1 MEQGKAYATVRP
13 DRRQEGA
20 VEGELH
26 ERLSAGPWAPAVA
39 RDAVA
44 EWLGDRPQT
53 DDVILATSE
62 LVTNAVRHGGSDIDH
77 IELHATQRDNV
88 IRVSVTQRDGP
99 DRLPPATLPP
109 ATEEQGRGLPI
120 VHVISDRWG
129 VDAHAGMT
137 VWFEVNLRERRN

>member
-1 MEQGKAYATVRP
+1 MRP
-13 DRRQEGA
+13 DRREEGA
-20 VEGELH
+20 VAGELY

-44 EWLGDRPQT
+44 EWLGDRTQT
-53 DDVILATSE
+53 GDVVLATSE
-62 LVTNAVRHGGSDIDH
+62 LVTNAVRHGGAEDDH
-77 IELHATQRDNV
+77 IELHATQRDSV

-99 DRLPPATLPP
+99 DRLPPGKLPP
-109 ATEEQGRGLPI
+109 PTEEQRRGLAI